1 MSEDNIL
8 LNKIS
13 EDFRGVTESG
23 DGEAYL
29 RLAGT
34 LEKME
39 SELCG
44 YALKLVLDEMKAV
57 LKKLKNFETL
67 SDEDLIKLKL
77 WIIGDAEYYIKKEHN
92 IEEWNANLKRLI
104 GEIKESWT
112 DHPDAE
118 RLLKLKSLAREAL
131 GAVADVSFYIKQ
143 KESVEKFNAAIKEI
157 GESERVVLVSL
168 LEQKISASRF

>member
-1 MSEDNIL
+1 MSEENVL
-8 LNKIS
+8 LSKIN
-13 EDFRGVTESG
+13 EDFQRVTESRNS
-23 DGEAYL
+23 ESYL
-29 RLAGT
+29 RLSGT
-34 LEKME
+34 LEKIE
-39 SELCG
+39 SELSG
-44 YALKLVLDEMKAV
+44 YALKLAIDEMKAV
-57 LKKLKNFETL
+57 SKKLKEYEDL
-67 SDEDLIKLKL
+67 SDEDMTKLKL

-92 IEEWNANLKRLI
+92 IEGWDSNLKRLI
-104 GEIKESWT
+104 KQTNESWA

-131 GAVADVSFYIKQ
+131 SAVADVAYYIKQ